1 MSYLDS
7 IISDISYMSIP
18 FGRKYKIFP
27 IYFSG
32 TKWKN
37 CAVQICSVSDT
48 LHALQRFATGT
59 ICPAWAV
66 WYRVQTGA
74 ACPAPRRASVCRV
87 LHGMPWYLPALV
99 YLAWFALL
107 PTLCSLSGCAGAGV
121 STGGVYS
128 RRPAPPGEHFIHPCH
143 IKETPHIV

>member
-1 MSYLDS
+1 
-7 IISDISYMSIP
+7 MSIP
-18 FGRKYKIFP
+18 FGRKYKIFL

-74 ACPAPRRASVCRV
+74 AC
-87 LHGMPWYLPALV
+87 
-99 YLAWFALL
+99 LAWSALAF
-107 PTLCSLSGCAGAGV
+107 GVACAAACDV
-121 STGGVYS
+121 
-128 RRPAPPGEHFIHPCH
+128 
-143 IKETPHIV
+143 